1 MSLRRVLATVASLVL
16 LLAACGGGGGV
27 GSGGTGGYAAGTIAG
42 FGSVIVNDI
51 VFDDSAAGVRD
62 GSDAVRARSDLRLG
76 MTVEI
81 DSDAIVAGAARASR
95 IRFDSALVGPVGSVD
110 VAADRFT
117 VLGQVVTVDE
127 TTVFDDRLAGRLSRL
142 TSGSRVEVYGLYD
155 AALQRYRASRIELL
169 VGEPP
174 AYRVRGVASA
184 VDRGARTLRIGSATF
199 VFDRATGVPAD
210 LADGQFV
217 RLSLPAAP
225 PVAGRYEVTSFGT
238 AVSGVA
244 ELDGVVV
251 KGLVSRLTS
260 AASFAVD
267 GRPVDA
273 SAAQFEGGTPALGL
287 RVEVEGAIR
296 GGVLNARTVRLKSD
310 EQERSRGFDLRGP
323 IESVGTT
330 VPRSFVLRGLTVG
343 TARPDLRYDDG
354 GAADLVAGRCVEVR
368 ALLAATGA
376 ALEATRIKF
385 SSGCR

>member
-1 MSLRRVLATVASLVL
+1 MKLRHALAVLASVAL

-27 GSGGTGGYAAGTIAG
+27 GSGGTGGAACGAIAG

-51 VFDDSAAGVRD
+51 VFDDSAADVRD
-62 GSDAVRARSDLRLG
+62 GSDTARARSELRLG
-76 MTVEI
+76 MTVEV

-95 IRFDSALVGPVGSVD
+95 IRFDSALVGPVAGVD

-142 TSGSRVEVYGLYD
+142 SPGARVEVYALYD
-155 AALQRYRASRIELL
+155 AALQRYRASRVDLV

-184 VDRGARTLRIGSATF
+184 VDRGARTLQIGSATF
-199 VFDRATGVPAD
+199 AYDRATGVPAD

-225 PVAGRYEVTSFGT
+225 SIGGRYEVTAFGT
-238 AVSGVA
+238 ALSGVP
-244 ELDGVVV
+244 ELDGVVI
-251 KGLVSRLTS
+251 KGLVSRLAS

-273 SAAQFEGGTPALGL
+273 SAAQFDGGTPALGL
-287 RVEVEGAIR
+287 RVEVEGTMR
-296 GGVLNARTVRLKSD
+296 GGVLRARTVRLKSD

-343 TARPDLRYDDG
+343 TARADLRYEDG
-354 GAADLVAGRCVEVR
+354 TAADLVAGRCVEVR
-368 ALLAATGA
+368 ALLAVTGA
-376 ALEATRIKF
+376 SLEATRIKF
-385 SSGCR
+385 ASGCR

>member
-1 MSLRRVLATVASLVL
+1 MKLRHALAVLASVAL

-27 GSGGTGGYAAGTIAG
+27 GSGGTGGYASGAIAG

-51 VFDDSAAGVRD
+51 VFDDSAADVRD
-62 GSDAVRARSDLRLG
+62 GSDTARARSDLRLG
-76 MTVEI
+76 MTVEV
-81 DSDAIVAGAARASR
+81 DSDAIVDGAARASR
-95 IRFDSALVGPVGSVD
+95 IRFDSALVGPVAGVD

-142 TSGSRVEVYGLYD
+142 SPGARVEVYALYD
-155 AALQRYRASRIELL
+155 AALQRYRASRVDLL
-169 VGEPP
+169 VVEPP

-184 VDRGARTLRIGSATF
+184 VDRGARTLQIGSATF
-199 VFDRATGVPAD
+199 AYDRATGVPAD

-225 PVAGRYEVTSFGT
+225 PIGGRYEVTAFGT
-238 AVSGVA
+238 AVSGLP
-244 ELDGVVV
+244 ELDGVVI
-251 KGLVSRLTS
+251 KGLVSRLAS

-273 SAAQFEGGTPALGL
+273 SAAQFDGGTPALGL
-287 RVEVEGAIR
+287 RVEVEGTMH
-296 GGVLNARTVRLKSD
+296 GGVLRARTVRLKSD

-343 TARPDLRYDDG
+343 TARADLRYEDG
-354 GAADLVAGRCVEVR
+354 TAADLVAGRCVEVR
-368 ALLAATGA
+368 ALLAVTGA
-376 ALEATRIKF
+376 SLEATRIKF
-385 SSGCR
+385 ASGCR

>member
-1 MSLRRVLATVASLVL
+1 
-16 LLAACGGGGGV
+16 
-27 GSGGTGGYAAGTIAG
+27 
-42 FGSVIVNDI
+42 
-51 VFDDSAAGVRD
+51 
-62 GSDAVRARSDLRLG
+62 
-76 MTVEI
+76 
-81 DSDAIVAGAARASR
+81 
-95 IRFDSALVGPVGSVD
+95 
-110 VAADRFT
+110 
-117 VLGQVVTVDE
+117 
-127 TTVFDDRLAGRLSRL
+127 
-142 TSGSRVEVYGLYD
+142 
-155 AALQRYRASRIELL
+155 
-169 VGEPP
+169 
-174 AYRVRGVASA
+174 
-184 VDRGARTLRIGSATF
+184 
-199 VFDRATGVPAD
+199 
-210 LADGQFV
+210 
-217 RLSLPAAP
+217 LPAAP
-225 PVAGRYEVTSFGT
+225 PIAGRYEVTSFGT

-296 GGVLNARTVRLKSD
+296 SGVLNARTVRLKSD

>member
-1 MSLRRVLATVASLVL
+1 MKLRHALAVLASVAL

-27 GSGGTGGYAAGTIAG
+27 GSGGTGGYASGAIAG

-51 VFDDSAAGVRD
+51 VFDDSAADVRD
-62 GSDAVRARSDLRLG
+62 GSDTARARSDLRLG
-76 MTVEI
+76 MTVEV

-95 IRFDSALVGPVGSVD
+95 IRFDSALVGPVAGVD

-142 TSGSRVEVYGLYD
+142 SPGARVEVYALYD
-155 AALQRYRASRIELL
+155 AALQRYRASRVDLL

-174 AYRVRGVASA
+174 AYLVRGVASA
-184 VDRGARTLRIGSATF
+184 VDRGARTLQIGSATF
-199 VFDRATGVPAD
+199 AYDRATGVPAD

-225 PVAGRYEVTSFGT
+225 PIGGRYEVTAFGT
-238 AVSGVA
+238 AVSGLP
-244 ELDGVVV
+244 ELDGVVI
-251 KGLVSRLTS
+251 KGLVSRLAS

-273 SAAQFEGGTPALGL
+273 SAAQFDGGTPALGL
-287 RVEVEGAIR
+287 RVEVEGTMR
-296 GGVLNARTVRLKSD
+296 GGVLRARTVRLKSD

-343 TARPDLRYDDG
+343 TARADLRYEDG
-354 GAADLVAGRCVEVR
+354 TAADLVAGRCVEVR
-368 ALLAATGA
+368 ALLAVTGA
-376 ALEATRIKF
+376 SLEATRIKF
-385 SSGCR
+385 ASGCR

>member
-368 ALLAATGA
+368 ALLAATGV

>member
-1 MSLRRVLATVASLVL
+1 MKLRHALAVLASVAL

-27 GSGGTGGYAAGTIAG
+27 GSGGTGGYASGAIAG

-51 VFDDSAAGVRD
+51 VFDDSAADVRD
-62 GSDAVRARSDLRLG
+62 GSDTARARSDLRLG
-76 MTVEI
+76 MTVEV
-81 DSDAIVAGAARASR
+81 DSDAIVDGAARASR
-95 IRFDSALVGPVGSVD
+95 IRFDSALVGPVAGVD

-142 TSGSRVEVYGLYD
+142 SPGARVEVYALYD
-155 AALQRYRASRIELL
+155 AALQRYRASRVDLL

-174 AYRVRGVASA
+174 AYLVRGVASA
-184 VDRGARTLRIGSATF
+184 VDRGARTLQIGSATF
-199 VFDRATGVPAD
+199 AYDRATGVPAD

-225 PVAGRYEVTSFGT
+225 PIGGRYEVTAFGT
-238 AVSGVA
+238 AVSGLP
-244 ELDGVVV
+244 ELDGVVI
-251 KGLVSRLTS
+251 KGLVSRLAS

-287 RVEVEGAIR
+287 RVEVEGAMR
-296 GGVLNARTVRLKSD
+296 GGVLRARTVRLKSD

-343 TARPDLRYDDG
+343 TARADLRYEDG
-354 GAADLVAGRCVEVR
+354 TAADLVAGRCVEVR
-368 ALLAATGA
+368 ALLAVTGA
-376 ALEATRIKF
+376 SLEATRIKF
-385 SSGCR
+385 ASGCR

>member
-1 MSLRRVLATVASLVL
+1 MTIRHALATLVSVVL

-27 GSGGTGGYAAGTIAG
+27 GSGGTGGYASGSIAG
-42 FGSVIVNDI
+42 FGSVVVNDI
-51 VFDDSAAGVRD
+51 VFDDSAADVRD
-62 GSDAVRARSDLRLG
+62 GSNTARARSDLRLG
-76 MTVEI
+76 MTVEV

-95 IRFDSALVGPVGSVD
+95 IRFDSALVGPVAGVD

-142 TSGSRVEVYGLYD
+142 SPGARVEVYALYD
-155 AALQRYRASRIELL
+155 AALQRYRASRVDLL

-174 AYRVRGVASA
+174 AYRLRGVASA
-184 VDRGARTLRIGSATF
+184 VDRGARTLQIGSATF
-199 VFDRATGVPAD
+199 AYDRATGVPAD

-225 PVAGRYEVTSFGT
+225 PIAGRYEVTAFGT
-238 AVSGVA
+238 AVSGLP
-244 ELDGVVV
+244 ELDGVVI
-251 KGLVSRLTS
+251 KGLVSRLAS

-273 SAAQFEGGTPALGL
+273 SAAQFDGGTPALGL
-287 RVEVEGAIR
+287 RVEVEGTIR
-296 GGVLNARTVRLKSD
+296 GGVLRARTVRLKSD

-343 TARPDLRYDDG
+343 TARADLRYEDG
-354 GAADLVAGRCVEVR
+354 TAADLVVGRCVEVR
-368 ALLAATGA
+368 ALLAVTGA
-376 ALEATRIKF
+376 SLEATRIKF
-385 SSGCR
+385 ASGCR

>member
-1 MSLRRVLATVASLVL
+1 MKLRHALAVLASVAL

-27 GSGGTGGYAAGTIAG
+27 GSGGTGGYASGAIAG

-51 VFDDSAAGVRD
+51 VFDDSAADVRD
-62 GSDAVRARSDLRLG
+62 GSDTARARSELRLG
-76 MTVEI
+76 MTVEV

-95 IRFDSALVGPVGSVD
+95 IRFDSALVGPVAGVD

-142 TSGSRVEVYGLYD
+142 SPGARVEVYALYD
-155 AALQRYRASRIELL
+155 AALQRYRASRVDLL

-174 AYRVRGVASA
+174 AYLVRGVASA
-184 VDRGARTLRIGSATF
+184 VDRGARTLQIGSATF
-199 VFDRATGVPAD
+199 AYDRATGVPAD

-225 PVAGRYEVTSFGT
+225 PIGGRYEVTAFGT
-238 AVSGVA
+238 AVSGLP
-244 ELDGVVV
+244 ELDGVVI
-251 KGLVSRLTS
+251 KGLVSRLAS

-273 SAAQFEGGTPALGL
+273 SAAQFDGGTPALGL
-287 RVEVEGAIR
+287 RVEVEGTMR
-296 GGVLNARTVRLKSD
+296 GGVLRARTVRLKSD

-343 TARPDLRYDDG
+343 TARADLRYEDG
-354 GAADLVAGRCVEVR
+354 TAADLVAGRCVEVR
-368 ALLAATGA
+368 ALLAVTGA
-376 ALEATRIKF
+376 SLEATRIKF
-385 SSGCR
+385 ASGCR

>member
-16 LLAACGGGGGV
+16 LLAACGGGSGV
-27 GSGGTGGYAAGTIAG
+27 GSGGTGGYASGTIAG

-76 MTVEI
+76 MTVEV

-142 TSGSRVEVYGLYD
+142 SSGSRVEVYGLYD
-155 AALQRYRASRIELL
+155 AALQRYRASRIEPLS
-169 VGEPP
+169 GEPP

-184 VDRGARTLRIGSATF
+184 VDRGTSTLRIGSATF

-225 PVAGRYEVTSFGT
+225 PIAGRYEVTSFGT

-296 GGVLNARTVRLKSD
+296 SGVLNARTVRLKSD

>member
-1 MSLRRVLATVASLVL
+1 MKLRHALAVLASVAL

-27 GSGGTGGYAAGTIAG
+27 GSGGTGGYASGAIAG

-51 VFDDSAAGVRD
+51 VFDDSAADVRD
-62 GSDAVRARSDLRLG
+62 GSDTARARSDLRLG
-76 MTVEI
+76 MTVEV
-81 DSDAIVAGAARASR
+81 DSDAIVDGAARASR
-95 IRFDSALVGPVGSVD
+95 IRFDSALVGPVAGVD

-142 TSGSRVEVYGLYD
+142 SPGARVEVYALYD
-155 AALQRYRASRIELL
+155 AALQRYRASRVDLL

-174 AYRVRGVASA
+174 AYLVRGVASA
-184 VDRGARTLRIGSATF
+184 VDRGARTLQIGSATF
-199 VFDRATGVPAD
+199 AYDRATGVPAD

-225 PVAGRYEVTSFGT
+225 PIGGRYEVTAFGT
-238 AVSGVA
+238 AVSGLP
-244 ELDGVVV
+244 ELDGVVI
-251 KGLVSRLTS
+251 KGLVSRLAS

-273 SAAQFEGGTPALGL
+273 SAAQFDGGTPALGL
-287 RVEVEGAIR
+287 RVEVEGTMR
-296 GGVLNARTVRLKSD
+296 GGVLRARTVRLKSD

-343 TARPDLRYDDG
+343 TARADLRYEDG
-354 GAADLVAGRCVEVR
+354 TAADLVAGRCVEVR
-368 ALLAATGA
+368 ALLAVTGA
-376 ALEATRIKF
+376 SLEATRIKF
-385 SSGCR
+385 ASGCR

>member
-1 MSLRRVLATVASLVL
+1 MKLRHALAVLASVAL

-27 GSGGTGGYAAGTIAG
+27 GSGGTGGYASGAIAG

-51 VFDDSAAGVRD
+51 VFDDSAADVRD
-62 GSDAVRARSDLRLG
+62 GSDTARARSDLRLG
-76 MTVEI
+76 MTVEV

-95 IRFDSALVGPVGSVD
+95 IRFDSALVGPVAGVD

-142 TSGSRVEVYGLYD
+142 SPGARVEVYALYD
-155 AALQRYRASRIELL
+155 AALQRYRASRVDLL

-184 VDRGARTLRIGSATF
+184 VDRGARTLQIGSATF
-199 VFDRATGVPAD
+199 AYDRATGVPAD

-225 PVAGRYEVTSFGT
+225 PIGGHYEVTAFGT
-238 AVSGVA
+238 AVSGLP
-244 ELDGVVV
+244 ELDGVVI
-251 KGLVSRLTS
+251 KGLVSRLAS

-287 RVEVEGAIR
+287 RVEVEGAMR
-296 GGVLNARTVRLKSD
+296 GGVLRARTVRLKSD

-330 VPRSFVLRGLTVG
+330 VPRSFV
-343 TARPDLRYDDG
+343 
-354 GAADLVAGRCVEVR
+354 
-368 ALLAATGA
+368 
-376 ALEATRIKF
+376 
-385 SSGCR
+385 